1 MMFLFL
7 LLSVIMFGIM
17 LALVEWMQYLCVDEL
32 ERMEEVQK
40 DRDLSEFMGEGVSC
54 LFAKPEQL
62 RSYQYHVTP

>member
-1 MMFLFL
+1 MVFVLLLIVMMFG
-7 LLSVIMFGIM
+7 VMR
-17 LALVEWMQYLCVDEL
+17 ALVEWMQYLCVNEL

-54 LFAKPEQL
+54 LFAKPDKL

>member
-1 MMFLFL
+1 MVFVLLLIVMMFE
-7 LLSVIMFGIM
+7 VM

-54 LFAKPEQL
+54 LFAKPDQL